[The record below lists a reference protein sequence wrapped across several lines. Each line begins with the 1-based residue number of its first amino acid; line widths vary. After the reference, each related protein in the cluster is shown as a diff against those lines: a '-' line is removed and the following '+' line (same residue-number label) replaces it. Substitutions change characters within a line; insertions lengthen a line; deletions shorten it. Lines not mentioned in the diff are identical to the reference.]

1 MTILFSKI
9 RLLILCFALSVL
21 THILIVYALRMLGTY
36 DFTTPV
42 NLSQLVEVDMAKL
55 ADTVSPEVTAEQKEN
70 EETGDDEEKPA
81 ATGADD
87 HPAAPLNQ
95 DQLQPEPKSVPSV
108 NSVKWAGSPIRKSD
122 VTSDNP
128 PDKKHQPAAA
138 DPNSSS
144 LSTVGDFLSTKNE
157 KLTYL
162 ISIFGLP
169 VGSAELEAKH
179 EKGEILLTLRVKSNA
194 AVSQIFPV
202 DNIVETRH
210 ISGRF
215 IMTKIIQQEGTFRSD
230 QGFTINQGKKR
241 VTWSDNIG
249 GRNLTTN
256 VPTDDVVDTLSG
268 IYLLRSRP
276 LQVGI
281 AETLHVFDSE
291 IYADVPVEILRR
303 ETVRLPNFTKIDTLV
318 IRPLQKTAGLFRR
331 TGDIMIWMTDDANK
345 VPVRIVTSVALGTV
359 TVELLSAE
367 SKPPGDGDMTK

>member
-9 RLLILCFALSVL
+9 RLLVLCLALSVL
-21 THILIVYALRMLGTY
+21 AHILIVYALRMFGTY
-36 DFTTPV
+36 DFTAPV
-42 NLSQLVEVDMAKL
+42 NLSSLVEVDMAKL
-55 ADTVSPEVTAEQKEN
+55 ADTASPAVTPEIQEHDETVN
-70 EETGDDEEKPA
+70 DGEESD
-81 ATGADD
+81 ATGEDGR
-87 HPAAPLNQ
+87 PAAPLTQ
-95 DQLQPEPKSVPSV
+95 EQLQPTPSANNEKRV
-108 NSVKWAGSPIRKSD
+108 SSAIQNSEA
-122 VTSDNP
+122 TSGNS
-128 PDKKHQPAAA
+128 PDKKNQPATAY
-138 DPNSSS
+138 PSPTS
-144 LSTVGDFLSTKNE
+144 LNTVGDFLATKNE

-179 EKGEILLTLRVKSNA
+179 EKGEIWLTLRVKSNVA
-194 AVSQIFPV
+194 ISQIFPV

-210 ISGRF
+210 INGKF

-249 GRNLTTN
+249 GRSLTTN

-276 LQVGI
+276 LQVGV

-331 TGDIMIWMTDDANK
+331 TGDILIWMTDDANK
-345 VPVRIVTSVALGTV
+345 VPVKIVTSVALGTV

-367 SKPPGDGDMTK
+367 SSPPGYVDVTK